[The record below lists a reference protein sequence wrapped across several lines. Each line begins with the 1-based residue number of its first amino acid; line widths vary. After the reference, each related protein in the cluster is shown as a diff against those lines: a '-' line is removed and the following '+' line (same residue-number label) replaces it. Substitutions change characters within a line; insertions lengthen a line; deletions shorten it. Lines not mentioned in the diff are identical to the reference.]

1 MAYTAQGISYPAF
14 QLNFYLDNQHT
25 KIWNTSFTNKT
36 FEIARS
42 GKVGVDTDAKVT
54 LTVNSD
60 IPQQLY
66 YKFDTV
72 DESDVPLVKSGI
84 VTDTDVTSYNQI
96 NVKESLYNGRYAVS
110 VAATNSFN
118 YYVEETPERVSY
130 AGLSPNYLILPIV
143 LIPLGN

>member
-1 MAYTAQGISYPAF
+1 MLVLLVFHQGTINLINPQIDVIKDSTVEFDLSDSSLAYTAQGISYPAF

-66 YKFDTV
+66 YKFD
-72 DESDVPLVKSGI
+72 I
-84 VTDTDVTSYNQI
+84 
-96 NVKESLYNGRYAVS
+96 GR
-110 VAATNSFN
+110 
-118 YYVEETPERVSY
+118 
-130 AGLSPNYLILPIV
+130 
-143 LIPLGN
+143 